1 MTMSAISEEI
11 QEEVQGNTE
20 RLKVLI
26 TSVQPLSELE
36 TKLGNLEID
45 IQWHEIAEPL
55 KGLEDTFTFRHLK
68 PVFDIADKADMDLV
82 IAVDTTYDKFTLGVR
97 KIQGGNFVLFNI
109 HHTALILSKLLLENH
124 SSLSLKKSI
133 FITDLLDKLFAK
145 YQGSIHTLANL
156 PSPIVEQ
163 EAYLGSETDETLFI
177 SENQEI
183 ILKGQNDSLGYLLSR
198 IVLSAKKAKSENK
211 TLFDGLIVIYNDF
224 GFQREKNMVVS
235 IEEPSQKAFFKK
247 IIARLKKKPP
257 MTLGMTEI
265 ISIEDLSN
273 GTMKNLLSGRIV
285 PSQSPSAN
293 ALQIQLG
300 NNSKILI
307 FPSEQ
312 KINFFF
318 TTQGKL
324 IKKDDFNTLNTQF
337 DQRVIKLLSEI
348 NRLGQEA

>member
-1 MTMSAISEEI
+1 MSAINEEI
-11 QEEVQGNTE
+11 QDQVEGNTE
-20 RLKVLI
+20 RLKVMI
-26 TSVQPLSELE
+26 TSDQQMTDLE
-36 TKLGNLEID
+36 TKLANLEVD
-45 IQWHEIAEPL
+45 VQWHKIAQPL
-55 KGLEDTFTFRHLK
+55 NGMEDTFTFRHLK
-68 PVFDIADKADMDLV
+68 PVFDIAEKADMDLV
-82 IAVDTTYDKFTLGVR
+82 IAVDSTLDKFTLGVR
-97 KIQGGNFVLFNI
+97 KIQGGNFILFNI
-109 HHTALILSKLLLENH
+109 HHTALVLSKLLLENH
-124 SSLSLKKSI
+124 GSLSFTKSI

-145 YQGSIHTLANL
+145 FQVPVTTIGALT
-156 PSPIVEQ
+156 SPLVEQ
-163 EAYLGSETDETLFI
+163 EAFLSTETDETLFI

-183 ILKGQNDSLGYLLSR
+183 LLKGQNDSLGYLLSR
-198 IVLSAKKAKSENK
+198 IVMAAKKAKGENK
-211 TLFDGLIVIYNDF
+211 TLFDSLIGIYNDL

-235 IEEPSQKAFFKK
+235 IEEPSQKAFFKR

-273 GTMKNLLSGRIV
+273 STIKNLLSGRIV
-285 PSQSPSAN
+285 PSQSPVAN

-307 FPSEQ
+307 FPTEQ

-348 NRLGQEA
+348 NRLGQEV

>member
-1 MTMSAISEEI
+1 MTMSAINEEI
-11 QEEVQGNTE
+11 QEEVQTNTE

-26 TSVQPLSELE
+26 TSDRRPTDLE
-36 TKLGNLEID
+36 TKLANLD
-45 IQWHEIAEPL
+45 VDVQWHQLYEPL
-55 KGLEDTFTFRHLK
+55 SGLEDTFTFRHLK
-68 PVFDIADKADMDLV
+68 PVFDVADKAEIDLV
-82 IAVDTTYDKFTLGVR
+82 IAVDSKLDKFTLGVR
-97 KIQGGNFVLFNI
+97 KIQGGNFILFNI

-124 SSLSLKKSI
+124 GSLSLRKSI

-145 YQGSIHTLANL
+145 YQATVTTVANL
-156 PSPIVEQ
+156 PSPIMEQ
-163 EAYLGSETDETLFI
+163 DTYRTSETDETLYI

-198 IVLSAKKAKSENK
+198 IVMSARKAKGEEK
-211 TLFDGLIVIYNDF
+211 TLFDTLIVIYNDH

-257 MTLGMTEI
+257 LTLGMTEI

-273 GTMKNLLSGRIV
+273 GTMKNLLSGRII
-285 PSQSPSAN
+285 PSVSPPAN
-293 ALQIQLG
+293 ALQILLG

-324 IKKDDFNTLNTQF
+324 IKKDDFTTLNSQF

-348 NRLGQEA
+348 NRLGQDA

>member
-1 MTMSAISEEI
+1 MSAINEEI
-11 QEEVQGNTE
+11 QEEVQSNTE
-20 RLKVLI
+20 RLRVMI
-26 TSVQPLSELE
+26 TSDQELNDLE
-36 TKLGNLEID
+36 TKLANLD
-45 IQWHEIAEPL
+45 VDVQWHKIAEPL
-55 KGLEDTFTFRHLK
+55 TGLEDTFTFRHLK
-68 PVFDIADKADMDLV
+68 PVFEVADKADMDLV
-82 IAVDTTYDKFTLGVR
+82 IAVDSTLDKFTLGVR
-97 KIQGGNFVLFNI
+97 KIQGGNFILFNI

-124 SSLSLKKSI
+124 GSLSLKKSI

-145 YQGSIHTLANL
+145 YQAPVTTIANL
-156 PSPIVEQ
+156 PSPIMEQ
-163 EAYLGSETDETLFI
+163 EAYLTSDTEETLYI
-177 SENQEI
+177 SENQEVL
-183 ILKGQNDSLGYLLSR
+183 LKGQNDSLGYLLSR
-198 IVLSAKKAKSENK
+198 IVMSARKAKTESK
-211 TLFDGLIVIYNDF
+211 TLFDSLIVIYNDF

-285 PSQSPSAN
+285 PSVSPPAN